1 MPVLSLLA
9 GLEEKTSYASVD
21 TVLKRF
27 KLTDFF
33 VEPGLAARMQLR
45 NEQSFIQFL
54 LPLLRTV
61 NMTARNS
68 QLVILARAKWFGLM
82 KDRLNINGSQTLLG
96 KPKKI
101 VVNILV

>member
-1 MPVLSLLA
+1 MSLLA

-27 KLTDFF
+27 KLTDFY
-33 VEPGLAARMQLR
+33 VEPGLATRMQHK
-45 NEQSFIQFL
+45 NEQSFIHFL

-68 QLVILARAKWFGLM
+68 QLVILARAKWFGFM
-82 KDRLNINGSQTLLG
+82 KSQDRQNINGSQTSLG

-101 VVNILV
+101 VVNVVV